1 MTPAAA
7 TSGSVSATRLPDPPA
22 PPQARNTFASRPRLQ
37 ELTVPSSSGRK
48 PSGALGSSGLRR
60 DTPRPWPARKALTG
74 ATEAAPGSPHSRPQR
89 TPRPGKEGNPLP
101 PRPRSPA
108 ASPDPYGWRW
118 RWASGHWLGGVDTT
132 PPSQASVG
140 QAKKKKKKRLPP
152 ARSCPPSPCLKPP
165 GLRVEA
171 WLRNPARATAR
182 SRAPSPAPPSAPP
195 TGAVGVTQE
204 WVWSRRLGSWESF
217 RLGLLTNLPS
227 WSDFIPINCLPQVP
241 KVHSF

>member
-118 RWASGHWLGGVDTT
+118 RWASGHWIGGVDTT

-140 QAKKKKKKRLPP
+140 QAKKKKKASPSRTVLPSQPLFEAPRSPRGSLASESRESHSEISRSVASSSLRP
-152 ARSCPPSPCLKPP
+152 AHGSGGRYP
-165 GLRVEA
+165 G
-171 WLRNPARATAR
+171 
-182 SRAPSPAPPSAPP
+182 
-195 TGAVGVTQE
+195 VGV
-204 WVWSRRLGSWESF
+204 VS
-217 RLGLLTNLPS
+217 
-227 WSDFIPINCLPQVP
+227 
-241 KVHSF
+241 